1 MSEKYNE
8 LKLYSPLTAELVEDE
23 PDLDWEYGDVVDYP
37 LPLDGRDLVD
47 FRDTIEEAIADEVL
61 PEEAE
66 RGFMHYYHFQYSE
79 SSVDAKV
86 RSLRVGVEEINDRLY
101 AVATCEV
108 KGKLT
113 PDELTELKEF
123 CVGQYAD
130 GWGEGFEQRER
141 WCADGSLY
149 VHFWQPDKFFI
160 CTREEMEQNRRRQQN
175 KNVQRGGDAR

>member
-61 PEEAE
+61 PEEVE
-66 RGFMHYYHFQYSE
+66 RGLMNWFWVCDNLNNTLN
-79 SSVDAKV
+79 SVRITA
-86 RSLRVGVEEINDRLY
+86 EEINDRLY
-101 AVATCEV
+101 AVATCKV

-141 WCADGSLY
+141 RCADGSLY

>member
-47 FRDTIEEAIADEVL
+47 FRDTIEKAIADEVL
-61 PEEAE
+61 PEETE
-66 RGFMHYYHFQYSE
+66 RGLMTWFRGSE
-79 SSVDAKV
+79 SPNNKV
-86 RSLRVGVEEINDRLY
+86 NAVRITVAEIHDRLY

-141 WCADGSLY
+141 RCADGSLY

-160 CTREEMEQNRRRQQN
+160 CTKEETEQNRRRQQN

>member
-61 PEEAE
+61 PEEVE
-66 RGFMHYYHFQYSE
+66 RGLMTWFRGSE
-79 SSVDAKV
+79 SLNNKVNSV
-86 RSLRVGVEEINDRLY
+86 RITVEEINDRLY

-141 WCADGSLY
+141 RCAEGSLY

-175 KNVQRGGDAR
+175 KNVQRGGEAR